1 MKEEQFPL
9 WNDYLTSPEAWGS
22 EQQPI
27 TPHDLRPGCQPF
39 CLLHP
44 GGPERDAIVLLH
56 GLSDSPWFMRAIA
69 WNLHHQAG
77 LNVYVPLLQGH
88 GLLHPNGM
96 KGVSEHVWLR
106 NAAWAV
112 NYARACSRR
121 VGVGGL
127 STGGAIATLMAFRD
141 QDCENL
147 ADGSPRRGSG
157 SPRSNF
163 ASNKDTASS
172 IDPVING
179 GVMLYSAALRLQKK
193 QVIRGRTL
201 ESLLRSPIGSII
213 DIVNELK
220 QQPVD
225 GEDPLIGDHP
235 YRYVRVDIGA
245 ARELAKVI
253 GRLDK
258 KRRTRFAG
266 KLRGLE
272 KDLFIAHSEADT
284 TADIRALQNLF
295 KATKSNGSGM
305 VEFFRFG
312 KNFNIPHASTVLAE
326 PAFGK
331 SGSPL
336 EPANPFFQ
344 AMIAAAIASNVV
356 IPDQSN
362 KL

>member
-1 MKEEQFPL
+1 
-9 WNDYLTSPEAWGS
+9 
-22 EQQPI
+22 
-27 TPHDLRPGCQPF
+27 
-39 CLLHP
+39 
-44 GGPERDAIVLLH
+44 
-56 GLSDSPWFMRAIA
+56 MRAIA

-88 GLLHPNGM
+88 GLQHPNGM
-96 KGVSEHVWLR
+96 SGVSEHVWLR
-106 NAAWAV
+106 NSSWAV
-112 NYARACSRR
+112 HYARSCARR

-147 ADGSPRRGSG
+147 ADGSPRSGSG
-157 SPRSNF
+157 GTRTNSANSF
-163 ASNKDTASS
+163 AAAASNN
-172 IDPVING
+172 PVING
-179 GVMLYSAALRLQKK
+179 GVMLFSAALRLQKK
-193 QVIRGRTL
+193 QLIRGRTL
-201 ESLLRSPIGSII
+201 ESLLRSPIGSVI

-235 YRYVRVDIGA
+235 YRYVKVDIGA

-253 GRLDK
+253 GRLDR
-258 KRRTRFAG
+258 KRRPRFAG
-266 KLRGLE
+266 KLRGLKNE
-272 KDLFIAHSEADT
+272 LFVAHSDADT
-284 TADIRALQNLF
+284 TADIRALENLCR
-295 KATKSNGSGM
+295 ATKANGSGK

-312 KNFNIPHASTVLAE
+312 KNFEIPHASTVLAE

-336 EPANPFFQ
+336 EPANPFFP
-344 AMIAAAIASNVV
+344 AMISAAIASNVV
-356 IPDQSN
+356 VPAQTN